1 MTSIEQRLR
10 RRPRRGRHRPPV
22 SRTSS
27 PGSPGASR
35 TTGPGAGSDDGT
47 SPVRPSLLALG
58 TVGVLTLTP
67 RENGSLAMDWWIL
80 ELFTNAVL
88 VAIALWLGP
97 FIKRFGRAYA
107 ADVFHDNP
115 QTGKSYIVLTD
126 IVYYLIFTA
135 YILFTVNFTA
145 GLDWD
150 THVNGNQ
157 LKVETA
163 RIGGI
168 LLIIGVL
175 HGLNIVLMPVL
186 GRLFSLNRSLS
197 GHGAA
202 SDPSLVRHAA
212 GPAARVTGQRSGS
225 SPSRRAAA
233 RVGDSGSRGIS
244 VAWNAW

>member
-1 MTSIEQRLR
+1 VTSMEQRLR
-10 RRPRRGRHRPPV
+10 HALAEAETARPSQDLFARV
-22 SRTSS
+22 
-27 PGSPGASR
+27 
-35 TTGPGAGSDDGT
+35 AGSIEDDRARRQARRRYVAGAAVAL
-47 SPVRPSLLALG
+47 SLG

-88 VAIALWLGP
+88 IAIALWLGP

-145 GLDWD
+145 GIDWG

-163 RIGGI
+163 RVGGI

-197 GHGAA
+197 G
-202 SDPSLVRHAA
+202 
-212 GPAARVTGQRSGS
+212 
-225 SPSRRAAA
+225 
-233 RVGDSGSRGIS
+233 RGRLE
-244 VAWNAW
+244 